1 MTASLKHDSAG
12 KPEHQ
17 RHQSVMSHRDFST
30 YMAGLDTAQ
39 RHMAVGRIVSL
50 AKTLQG
56 IRDRIQSER
65 QTA

>member
-1 MTASLKHDSAG
+1 
-12 KPEHQ
+12 
-17 RHQSVMSHRDFST
+17 MSHEGFST
-30 YMAGLDTAQ
+30 YMAGLDTVQ